1 MRGHLSRQPTLERA
15 SRSGS
20 SQSSFGVKK
29 RKLSEESEPADAVV
43 RRIGADVE
51 ILSRHDIENLVKCKD
66 ELLNIKLKIEA
77 IIKK

>member
-1 MRGHLSRQPTLERA
+1 M
-15 SRSGS
+15 
-20 SQSSFGVKK
+20 KK